1 MKADATSADFSVDQN
16 VASKLWFVTNKVDKA
31 IYDVRVLTDE
41 YALLTLNVFA
51 NFSLD
56 IRLVSKST
64 EWMINDT
71 TNALNFDVKAPG
83 GGKPLAVQRVVS
95 WMPLRAES
103 LTGLTYL
110 DIATETKG
118 YIYVLSVL
126 QTTGQPEFRLDLYNP
141 DGTVLTPKAQ
151 PGVNAGKI
159 TVDQYRSMFSLN
171 FNVVLGPG
179 DRTEPGVSTW
189 MPSTPSV

>member
-31 IYDVRVLTDE
+31 TYDVRVLTDE
-41 YALLTLNVFA
+41 YGLLTLNVFA

-71 TNALNFDVKAPG
+71 TNAMNFDVKAPG
-83 GGKPLAVQRVVS
+83 GDKPLAVQQLVS

-118 YIYVLSVL
+118 YIYVLLYTGLGSDASNYCVEL
-126 QTTGQPEFRLDLYNP
+126 YSPVGTFLSRTTGVAAGAFAVDKFRTMYTLNYEVLAGSSRIEPTLAQWIPTNP
-141 DGTVLTPKAQ
+141 G
-151 PGVNAGKI
+151 
-159 TVDQYRSMFSLN
+159 
-171 FNVVLGPG
+171 
-179 DRTEPGVSTW
+179 
-189 MPSTPSV
+189 